1 MYYIHKCKYG
11 KNSNGIYEKSLEN
24 IYCSYKYTGTQI
36 NMRPAQAQIVITIY
50 SIRWLDKTFSNII
63 KSNHPAIYSITLIHH
78 DLDDKLKL

>member
-36 NMRPAQAQIVITIY
+36 NMRPAQTQIVITIY
-50 SIRWLDKTFSNII
+50 SIR
-63 KSNHPAIYSITLIHH
+63 
-78 DLDDKLKL
+78 